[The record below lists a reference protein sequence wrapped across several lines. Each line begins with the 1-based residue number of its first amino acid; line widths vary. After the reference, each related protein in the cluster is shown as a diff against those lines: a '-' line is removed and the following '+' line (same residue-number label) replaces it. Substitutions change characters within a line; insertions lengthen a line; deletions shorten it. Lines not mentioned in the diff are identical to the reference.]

1 MILNVTSVNK
11 KMRFKIATPSI
22 SFTPA
27 MFSFLLCG
35 TVFIP

>member
-1 MILNVTSVNK
+1 MLNVSSENK

-27 MFSFLLCG
+27 MFSFLCG
-35 TVFIP
+35 TIFIP